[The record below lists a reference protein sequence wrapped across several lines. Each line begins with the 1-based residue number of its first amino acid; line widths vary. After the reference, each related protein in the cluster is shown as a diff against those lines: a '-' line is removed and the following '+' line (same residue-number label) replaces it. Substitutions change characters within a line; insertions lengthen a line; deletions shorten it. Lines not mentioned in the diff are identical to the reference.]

1 MSAETQTARAP
12 ESDADA
18 SAVLPAA
25 TPAFRHRHLLGL
37 EHLTAEEILLIL
49 DNARAFKE
57 VGQRTVKKVPALRG
71 KTVASLFYENSTRT
85 KTSFEI
91 AAKRL
96 SADVVSFNVATS
108 SVKKGESLL
117 DTARTLEALG
127 ADIIIMRHGTP
138 GACHLLASRLRHAS
152 IVNAGDGCHEH
163 PTQGLL
169 DAFTMREKK
178 GRIEGLTVAIVGD
191 ILHSRVARS
200 NVYALTKLGA
210 KVRLVGPPTLVPRE
224 FERWGAEVH
233 HNLQSGIKDADVIN
247 ILRIQ
252 MERQRMNFFPG
263 IREYQLLYGIREKR
277 LRGAKPDVLIMHP
290 GPVNRGVE
298 ITSDLADGPHS
309 VITEQVSNG
318 VAARMAVLYLLA
330 GAPRPQS
337 EE

>member
-1 MSAETQTARAP
+1 MNAEPQTLQPSAGETAAP
-12 ESDADA
+12 
-18 SAVLPAA
+18 V
-25 TPAFRHRHLLGL
+25 FGHRHLLGL
-37 EHLTAEEILLIL
+37 EPLTAEEILLIL

-85 KTSFEI
+85 RTSFEI

-127 ADIIIMRHGTP
+127 ADIIVMRHSTP
-138 GACHLLASRLRHAS
+138 GACHLLARRLSHAS
-152 IVNAGDGCHEH
+152 IINAGDGCHEH

-169 DAFTMREKK
+169 DTFTIREKK
-178 GRIEGLTVAIVGD
+178 GRIAGLTVAIVGD

-210 KVRLVGPPTLVPRE
+210 TVRLVGPPTLVPRD
-224 FERWGAEVH
+224 FERWGVEVH
-233 HNLQSGIKDADVIN
+233 HNLQSGIRDADVIN

-252 MERQRMNFFPG
+252 FERQRQNYFPG
-263 IREYQLLYGIREKR
+263 IREYQLLYGLRDKR
-277 LRGAKPDVLIMHP
+277 LRAAKPDVLIMHP

-309 VITEQVSNG
+309 VITEQVTNG
-318 VAARMAVLYLLA
+318 VATRMAVLYLLA
-330 GAPRPQS
+330 GAPRS
-337 EE
+337 S